1 MDFSKAFDRVKHNLL
16 IEKLTQ
22 SPLNPYIVNWY
33 VSFLSDRKQRVVCHN
48 TVCDWKDVNRGTTQ
62 GSVSDPY
69 LFNLFLN
76 DLAVAQY
83 CQDSDLTKYADDTF
97 IFVTVRKNSVD
108 ESQKALNALLEWTEV
123 NCMSCNTSKCKELCM
138 AKKGV
143 TPNFPPLCGIE
154 QSDSFTLLGVTLQN
168 DCKFSSH
175 VKGKL
180 REANKCLYILR
191 SQRKDEYTHL
201 FKAIVLPKITY
212 ALPGNG
218 DSQVDLNTMQCFLK
232 RCNKRRY
239 TSELINIYDLLE
251 KCDRRLFTKIKNS
264 VNHPLNALFPQVK
277 ESSKKLRSQ
286 TSLLARI
293 NTERFKN
300 SYFNRIRFL

>member
-1 MDFSKAFDRVKHNLL
+1 MEGCQPRYYSGKR
-16 IEKLTQ
+16 Q
-22 SPLNPYIVNWY
+22 
-33 VSFLSDRKQRVVCHN
+33 
-48 TVCDWKDVNRGTTQ
+48 
-62 GSVSDPY
+62 Y

-83 CQDSDLTKYADDTF
+83 CQDSDLTKYSVDTS

-108 ESQKALNALLEWTEV
+108 ESQKALNAFLEWTEV
-123 NCMSCNTSKCKELCM
+123 NGMSCNTT
-138 AKKGV
+138 A
-143 TPNFPPLCGIE
+143 E

-191 SQRKDEYTHL
+191 SLRKDEYTQVEIDHL
-201 FKAIVLPKITY
+201 LKAIVLPKVTY
-212 ALPGNG
+212 ALPVYGA
-218 DSQVDLNTMQCFLK
+218 SQVDSNSIQCFLK
-232 RCNKRRY
+232 RSNKQRY
-239 TSELINIYDLLE
+239 TSALINIYDLLE
-251 KCDRRLFTKIKNS
+251 KCDRRLFTKIKNN
-264 VNHPLNALFPQVK
+264 VNHPLYALLPKVK

-286 TSLLARI
+286 TSQLPRI

-300 SYFNRIRFL
+300 CYFNRIRFQYNLAI

>member
-62 GSVSDPY
+62 GSVSGPY

-76 DLAVAQY
+76 DLDVAQY
-83 CQDSDLTKYADDTF
+83 CQDSDLNKHADDSS
-97 IFVTVRKNSVD
+97 ILVNVRKNSVD
-108 ESQKALNALLEWTEV
+108 ESQKALNAFLEWTEV
-123 NCMSCNTSKCKELCM
+123 NGMSCNTT
-138 AKKGV
+138 A
-143 TPNFPPLCGIE
+143 E

-191 SQRKDEYTHL
+191 SLRKDGYTQVEIDHL
-201 FKAIVLPKITY
+201 FKAIVLPKIAY
-212 ALPGNG
+212 ALPVYG
-218 DSQVDLNTMQCFLK
+218 
-232 RCNKRRY
+232 
-239 TSELINIYDLLE
+239 
-251 KCDRRLFTKIKNS
+251 
-264 VNHPLNALFPQVK
+264 
-277 ESSKKLRSQ
+277 
-286 TSLLARI
+286 AR
-293 NTERFKN
+293 
-300 SYFNRIRFL
+300 

>member
-62 GSVSDPY
+62 GSVSAPY

-76 DLAVAQY
+76 DLDVAQY
-83 CQDSDLTKYADDTF
+83 CQDSDLTKYADDTS
-97 IFVTVRKNSVD
+97 ILVTVRKNSVD
-108 ESQKALNALLEWTEV
+108 ESQKALNAFLELTEV
-123 NCMSCNTSKCKELCM
+123 NGMSCQTSKRKELCM
-138 AKKGV
+138 TKKGV

-154 QSDSFTLLGVTLQN
+154 QSDSFTLLGVALQN

-180 REANKCLYILR
+180 REANNCLYILR
-191 SQRKDEYTHL
+191 SLRKDGYPQVEIDHL
-201 FKAIVLPKITY
+201 FKAIVLPKIPY
-212 ALPGNG
+212 ALPVYG
-218 DSQVDLNTMQCFLK
+218 
-232 RCNKRRY
+232 
-239 TSELINIYDLLE
+239 
-251 KCDRRLFTKIKNS
+251 
-264 VNHPLNALFPQVK
+264 
-277 ESSKKLRSQ
+277 
-286 TSLLARI
+286 AR
-293 NTERFKN
+293 
-300 SYFNRIRFL
+300 